1 MEDDEIL
8 LPEIPDEETDIETR
22 LNEFEKSIIQNPWG
36 YSELGRAAHKA
47 AMSMLATKTGMYAQI
62 PLFCKGDGC
71 PYGMSCQLL
80 NCGLAPVAEL
90 CPIEVAKIQK
100 LYDGYD
106 QQFGLDTAN
115 QTDMNIVKEIIDH
128 DIKIDRCRMALNK
141 TGELVEEVF
150 AGVSQTGEEFK
161 KPEVNKLI
169 DVHDKLIRRRNEL
182 YSYML
187 ATRKDQN
194 GNNNNESDYE
204 SYINSI
210 VSNADF
216 NIKED

>member
-1 MEDDEIL
+1 
-8 LPEIPDEETDIETR
+8 
-22 LNEFEKSIIQNPWG
+22 
-36 YSELGRAAHKA
+36 
-47 AMSMLATKTGMYAQI
+47 
-62 PLFCKGDGC
+62 
-71 PYGMSCQLL
+71 MSCQLL

-161 KPEVNKLI
+161 KPEVNKLV

-187 ATRKDQN
+187 ATRKDQK